1 MKNPGSTGIFG
12 KLLLGT
18 LIGGAIRIL
27 FTAGK
32 RNKARKKI
40 PLKGEKLGD
49 IMRSRFDAFMKQAG
63 QDAKDLKPDAR
74 QFINTGASRSNNLK
88 AVRETAK

>member
-18 LIGGAIRIL
+18 LIGGAVSML
-27 FTAGK
+27 FTPGK
-32 RNKARKKI
+32 RNKTRKKI
-40 PLKGEKLGD
+40 PLKGGKLGD
-49 IMRSRFDAFMKQAG
+49 IMRSRFDAFIKNTG

-74 QFINTGASRSNNLK
+74 RFINTGNARSNNLK
-88 AVRETAK
+88 VVR

>member
-18 LIGGAIRIL
+18 LIGGVIRML
-27 FTAGK
+27 FTPGK
-32 RNKARKKI
+32 RNKTRKKI
-40 PLKGEKLGD
+40 PLKGEKLSD
-49 IMRSRFDAFMKQAG
+49 KMRSRFEAFMGQAG
-63 QDAKDLKPDAR
+63 QDARDLKPNAR
-74 QFINTGASRSNNLK
+74 RFINTGASRSNNLK